1 MKIAGVPKPQYFN
14 RPMYD
19 NFLQDNLLHCLQR
32 PLDRN
37 LAETKNRAKRLQ
49 APTKT
54 EAYVTAD
61 GSTRVLLNPPSLALI
76 LAIFLSLL
84 SPDLLAFPS
93 HLRIFPFT
101 SLRFRFENR

>member
-1 MKIAGVPKPQYFN
+1 
-14 RPMYD
+14 MYD